1 MRPFIQLAV
10 ATAMMSL
17 AATPAVRAQDDPTA
31 YMVTYLEV
39 VPAAKDQGA
48 TILKQLAE
56 ASRKEAGAT
65 RFEVLQ
71 RTAPSNQFLIL
82 EVWKD
87 KAAMEAHGAGAAA
100 KQYREKMQPI
110 SLAPID
116 DRTSI
121 ATSASASAL
130 APGAVVAATHVD
142 VAPPNR
148 DKTVVLLKAV
158 SDAFRKTPGNLR
170 YDVLQQTARTNHFT
184 VVEVWKDQAAADA
197 HELAAATKEYRK
209 EVGAML
215 GALYDQRWYK
225 AL

>member
-1 MRPFIQLAV
+1 MRLFIHLAL
-10 ATAMMSL
+10 ATTLMSL
-17 AATPAVRAQDDPTA
+17 TALPAARAQDDAA

-39 VPAAKDQGA
+39 VPSAKGPAA
-48 TILKQLAE
+48 TILKQLAD
-56 ASRKEAGAT
+56 ASRKENGAL

-71 RTAPSNQFLIL
+71 RTTPSNQFLIL

-87 KAAMEAHGAGAAA
+87 KAAMDAHAGGAAA
-100 KQYREKMQPI
+100 KTYRDKMQPL

-121 ATSASASAL
+121 ATSV
-130 APGAVVAATHVD
+130 APNPPVKGAVVAATHVD

-148 DKTVVLLKAV
+148 DKTVTLLKGFADTV
-158 SDAFRKTPGNLR
+158 RKTPGNLR

-184 VVEVWKDQAAADA
+184 VVEVWKDQKSAEA
-197 HELAAATKEYRK
+197 HELATATKDYRK

>member
-1 MRPFIQLAV
+1 MRPFIQITL

-17 AATPAVRAQDDPTA
+17 AAAVSAPAQEDQTA
-31 YMVTYLEV
+31 YMVTYIELM
-39 VPAAKDQGA
+39 PSAKDQGA
-48 TILKQLAE
+48 TLIKQLAD
-56 ASRKEAGAT
+56 ASRKEPGSM
-65 RFEVLQ
+65 RFEVFQ
-71 RTAPSNQFLIL
+71 RTTVPSQFLVL

-87 KAAMEAHGAGAAA
+87 QAAMTAHAGAAA
-100 KQYREKMQPI
+100 SKQFREKAQPVA
-110 SLAPID
+110 LAPID

-121 ATSASASAL
+121 ATSVAAGQL
-130 APGAVVAATHVD
+130 APGAVIAATHVD

-148 DKTVVLLKAV
+148 DKTVVLLKAF
-158 SDAFRKTPGNLR
+158 SDTVRKSAGNVR

-197 HELAAATKEYRK
+197 HELAAHTKDYRSQ
-209 EVGAML
+209 VGAML

>member
-1 MRPFIQLAV
+1 MRSLIYLAL
-10 ATAMMSL
+10 AAAMMSL
-17 AATPAVRAQDDPTA
+17 TVLPAARAQDDSI

-39 VPAAKDQGA
+39 VPSAKGPAGA
-48 TILKQLAE
+48 ILRQLAD
-56 ASRKEAGAT
+56 ASRKENGLM

-71 RTAPSNQFLIL
+71 RTNPSNQFLIL

-87 KAAMEAHGAGAAA
+87 KTSMEAHGAGAAA
-100 KQYREKMQPI
+100 KAYREKMQPL

-121 ATSASASAL
+121 ATSI
-130 APGAVVAATHVD
+130 APNPPVKGAVVAATHVD

-148 DKTVVLLKAV
+148 DKTVVLLKAF
-158 SDAFRKTPGNLR
+158 SDTVRKSPGNLR

-184 VVEVWKDQAAADA
+184 VVEVWKDQKSADA
-197 HELAAATKEYRK
+197 HELAAATKDYRK
-209 EVGAML
+209 DVGAML

>member
-1 MRPFIQLAV
+1 MRPFFQLAM

-17 AATPAVRAQDDPTA
+17 VATPAVRAQDDPTA

-39 VPAAKDQGA
+39 VPSAKNQGVA
-48 TILKQLAE
+48 ILKALAD
-56 ASRKEAGAT
+56 ASRKENGSM

-71 RTAPSNQFLIL
+71 RTAPANQFLIL

-87 KAAMEAHGAGAAA
+87 KAYMEAHGAGAAQ
-100 KQYREKMQPI
+100 KQYREKMTPI

-121 ATSASASAL
+121 ATSV
-130 APGAVVAATHVD
+130 APNPPVRGAVVAATHVD

-148 DKTVVLLKAV
+148 DKTVVLLKAF
-158 SDAFRKTPGNLR
+158 SDTVRKTPGNLR

-184 VVEVWKDQAAADA
+184 VVEVWKDQKAADA
-197 HELAAATKEYRK
+197 HELAAATKDYRAQ
-209 EVGAML
+209 VGVML